1 MLEVVGES
9 TAARHPLHVRLHDH
23 YCMPTVTVIERQIEG
38 RMGLRM
44 LEGEGG
50 CDGVVEALHS
60 GCAWSGS
67 RAATRRPTLLPFLLQ
82 DAEWKVRRQFGR
94 LWCVLVKKYSRGWVN
109 SGSKEPAKEATESGE
124 GSRQLIF

>member
-1 MLEVVGES
+1 MLEVVVGES
-9 TAARHPLHVRLHDH
+9 TAARHPLHVRLHGH
-23 YCMPTVTVIERQIEG
+23 CCMPTATVIEGRIEG

-44 LEGEGG
+44 LEEGEGG

-67 RAATRRPTLLPFLLQ
+67 RAATRRPTLLSFLLQ

-94 LWCVLVKKYSRGWVN
+94 LWCVLVKEYSRG
-109 SGSKEPAKEATESGE
+109 
-124 GSRQLIF
+124 